1 MLRQLEYQLPPHRS
15 RKLLNWDFQIG
26 KEAMQRLWPELQLQF
41 STSQYWDLLP
51 APFLLIDCFLQ
62 LKHTVEA
69 SIRELQIGHSKKQ
82 IYLIFLLIHR
92 NLKHFASKLR
102 LFLQRVY
109 FANPQALCLRI
120 PHWLVHFFYP

>member
-1 MLRQLEYQLPPHRS
+1 MTEDINYNTS
-15 RKLLNWDFQIG
+15 GDF
-26 KEAMQRLWPELQLQF
+26 MQATTLMSYIANDADWGEWPNSVYGFIALGV
-41 STSQYWDLLP
+41 
-51 APFLLIDCFLQ
+51 
-62 LKHTVEA
+62 TVEA
-69 SIRELQIGHSKKQ
+69 SIGELQIGHSKKQ

-120 PHWLVHFFYP
+120 PHWLVHFSYP